1 MTATRTALRSSRPTS
16 DPAPLRSRRQRSNS
30 RRSSVPTQSPQ
41 SQSRQN
47 TGNLAP
53 LFPPSSP
60 KPHPLQP
67 NPFQPHP
74 RQQAPHS
81 RSLPGH
87 RRKTRRF
94 YYLSLMSEA
103 GLKIVVN
110 GLLLSAFAV
119 ALGRLL
125 PQMWQTNQQRLAIET
140 ELEVTQQRVHTLEQH
155 FSQTFDPRGAMSLI
169 EQQSYQVDPQ
179 KQRIVFVDKLPEEQG
194 E

>member
-1 MTATRTALRSSRPTS
+1 
-16 DPAPLRSRRQRSNS
+16 
-30 RRSSVPTQSPQ
+30 
-41 SQSRQN
+41 
-47 TGNLAP
+47 
-53 LFPPSSP
+53 
-60 KPHPLQP
+60 
-67 NPFQPHP
+67 
-74 RQQAPHS
+74 
-81 RSLPGH
+81 
-87 RRKTRRF
+87 
-94 YYLSLMSEA
+94 MSEA